1 MKKIW
6 VYCLIFLFQIPMAF
20 SQWQW
25 VKQFGGSGRDIINTK
40 LNNTYLFVSGLFE
53 YNCYLDSDTLYSIGY
68 NDMFIAKYDLSGNN
82 RLWIK
87 QFGGNNNVDD
97 YEWGSIKIITN
108 DALYFSGTFTNTL
121 IIDSFSVVDM
131 GRTDAFLAKFDLNGN
146 CIWIKSAGGMGI
158 DESRDLAIDTLG
170 NLYWAISMTSNG
182 SVDSFPLNKG
192 TAFVK
197 LDANGNVQF
206 IKNNLLTGGTIN
218 TFKIHNNEFYFTG
231 YSENDTVMID
241 VDTLISNHN
250 HDILLAKIDIS
261 GSVIWSKQ
269 FGGNNS
275 DNFGNALEFDDN
287 NNIYLAG
294 RFNDTLI
301 IDGNQ
306 VISNGNRDILFAKFN
321 NNGTNIW
328 IKNCQAIGQSGA
340 WALSLARDSEGKFYV
355 GGYFEGTAHFG
366 NYVVTSN
373 NFRYDMFLA
382 RYDENGDC
390 LGVRNFGVAKT
401 YNILVDANDDL
412 YLAVNFI
419 NSVNIN
425 STTYTSSGNEDAL
438 LIKCDGIT
446 GIGEESRRSDNT
458 LTIYANPNKGTFRI
472 KVPEGI
478 NSLKNTIL
486 IVYNNKGQ
494 EIAHFNLDDNVDKP
508 QFNIENSAKGLYSVK
523 LIQVDKVYSGK
534 LVVE

>member
-1 MKKIW
+1 MKNLL
-6 VYCLIFLFQIPMAF
+6 VFCLIFLFQIPTAF

-25 VKQFGGSGRDIINTK
+25 VKQFGGSGRDGISMK
-40 LNNTYLFVSGLFE
+40 LNATALYISGGFE
-53 YNCYLDSDTLYSIGY
+53 YNCFLDSDTLYSNGY
-68 NDMFIAKYDLSGNN
+68 NDIFIAKYDLSGNN
-82 RLWIK
+82 RSWLK
-87 QFGGNNNVDD
+87 QFGGNNSVDD
-97 YEWGSIKIITN
+97 YEGGAIRIITN
-108 DALYFSGTFTNTL
+108 DAIYVLGKFNGTL
-121 IIDSFSVVDM
+121 SIDGISFIDA

-146 CIWIKSAGGMGI
+146 CLWIKRAGGVGT
-158 DESRDLAIDTLG
+158 DEGRDLAIDTLG
-170 NLYWAISMTSNG
+170 NLYWVISMTSSG
-182 SVDSFPLNKG
+182 SIDSFPLNKG
-192 TAFVK
+192 TAFAK

-206 IKNNLLTGGTIN
+206 VKNNLLTGGTIT

-231 YSENDTVMID
+231 YSQNDTVLID
-241 VDTLISNHN
+241 ADTLISNHN
-250 HDILLAKIDIS
+250 HDILLAKTDIN

-275 DNFGNALEFDDN
+275 DNWGNRLEFDDY

-294 RFNDTLI
+294 RFNDTLL

-328 IKNCQAIGQSGA
+328 IKNCQASGQSGA

-366 NYVVTSN
+366 NYIVTSN

-390 LGVRNFGVAKT
+390 LGVRNFGVAET

-425 STTYTSSGNEDAL
+425 STTYTSSGNQDAL

-446 GIGEESRRSDNT
+446 GIAEESRRSDNS

-486 IVYNNKGQ
+486 IVYNNNGQ
-494 EIAHFNLDDNVDKP
+494 EIAHFNLDDNTDKP

-523 LIQVDKVYSGK
+523 LIQGDKVYSGK